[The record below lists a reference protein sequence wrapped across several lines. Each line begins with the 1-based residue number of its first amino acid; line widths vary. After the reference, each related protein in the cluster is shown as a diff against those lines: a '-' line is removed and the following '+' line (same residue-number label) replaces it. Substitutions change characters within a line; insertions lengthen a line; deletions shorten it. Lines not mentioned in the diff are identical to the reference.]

1 MEELLLKSYSVNQY
15 WPYGNA
21 LFPPHGGVEEG
32 CDRQLSGQLVDGS
45 KVVTLRQ
52 NEYWRNC
59 KEWNTSI
66 NFVKNYK
73 FVVLLLV
80 TLQ

>member
-52 NEYWRNC
+52 NEYWQNRN
-59 KEWNTSI
+59 EMNTSI
-66 NFVKNYK
+66 NFAENYN
-73 FVVLLLV
+73 FSVIPIIF
-80 TLQ
+80 